1 MFDGI
6 SFPDVGGESPRTYFV
21 GAELYPV
28 PRIGVRLGYE
38 NLDDLGS
45 DEDTVSIGA
54 SWFVRRNVGLEL
66 TLSREDTDVLE
77 GMDFADEDSPNTN
90 RAVLRVIG
98 RL

>member
-28 PRIGVRLGYE
+28 PTVGVRLGYE
-38 NLDDLGS
+38 KLASLGV
-45 DEDTVSIGA
+45 DENTVSIGA
-54 SWFVRRNVGLEL
+54 SWVFKRNVGLEL
-66 TLSREDTDVLE
+66 TLSRLATDISDPFSDDDPV
-77 GMDFADEDSPNTN
+77 DID
-90 RAVLRVIG
+90 RAALRVIG